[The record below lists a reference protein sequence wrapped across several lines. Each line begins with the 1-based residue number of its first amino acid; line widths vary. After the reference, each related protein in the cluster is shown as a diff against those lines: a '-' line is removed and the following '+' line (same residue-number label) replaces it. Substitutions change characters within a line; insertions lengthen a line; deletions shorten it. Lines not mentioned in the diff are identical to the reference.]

1 MKEKLR
7 KSGIDVIGDIPWGT
21 HFCQF
26 YQAKEDLID
35 VLVPYFK
42 AGLENNEFCM
52 WITSQPLEAEEAK
65 EALREAIPDI
75 DAYFEKGQ
83 IEIIP
88 YTYWYVKEGVFDS
101 KRVLNGWVEKLTQ
114 ALASGFNGLRL
125 SGNTFWLEK
134 EDWNGFVEYEE
145 EINNIISNYHMIA
158 LCTYSLDR
166 CNSTEIIDVVINHQ
180 FALIKKEGEWEQI
193 ESSRSK
199 KAEEAAVQA
208 TRHWEYTFDAM
219 PDLIAILD
227 CEYRIVRTNK
237 AMAERLGTIPEKCT
251 GLTCYSAVHGTG
263 KPPSFCPHRQLL
275 KDGLEHTAEVHE
287 DCLGGCFLVSVS
299 PIHDSKGNLIGSV
312 HISRDINERKRAE
325 EALIR
330 RENEFRALAENSPDV
345 IARFDRQNHHIYVNP
360 AAAESYCHSQ
370 EEIIGKTHAELG
382 MDPEKVKFWEGNNK
396 KVFATGKPGTME
408 FKYTSPQGKEHYF
421 NTRIV
426 PEFVDGEVTSV
437 LAISRDITDI
447 KASEARLKE
456 ARDNLKRLVEK
467 RTMKLRKAY
476 RLLKENE
483 KGLAEAQKKA
493 HLGNWNW
500 NIVTNM
506 LYWSDEIYR
515 IFGRTPQEFDATYDA
530 FLGYIHPD
538 DREYVNNAVKEALK
552 GKAYSID
559 HRIIRESG
567 EERIVH
573 EQGEVIF
580 DNENAPVR
588 MMGIVQDITERKKT
602 EKALELANA
611 YNRSLIEASLDPLV
625 TIGPDGKITDVN
637 KATELVTGYLR
648 NELIGTDFSD
658 YFTEPEKA
666 REGYEHVFRE
676 GLVRDYALEIQHRD
690 GHITSVL
697 YNASVYRDEDG
708 EVIGIFAA
716 ARDVTELRNTERALK
731 ESLSFQETLLDA
743 VPVPVFYKNKE
754 GRYIGC
760 NRLFAN
766 EVVGLPKEE
775 IIGRTYSEITDNA
788 PEELIKEYNNIDFQ
802 IYRDG
807 TKHRTELKNR
817 HLTKSL
823 GKEFVITKV
832 PFFNINGQIDG
843 LIGALFDITEHKR
856 AEKALKLANEYNR
869 SLIEASVDPLVTI
882 GPDGRITDV
891 NNSTESVTGY
901 SRKELIG
908 TDFSDYFTEPE
919 KAREGYQHVFQE
931 GLVLDYPLE
940 ILHKDGHI
948 TPVLYNASVYRD
960 EAGKVIGIFAAAR
973 DITERKKAERMLE
986 LKLEELARSNAELEQ
1001 FAYVASH
1008 DLQEPLRMIASYLQ
1022 LLQRKYQGKL
1032 DEKADKYIY
1041 FAVDGASRM
1050 QNLINDLLEFSRVT
1064 TKARE
1069 FEPTDCEFILNKVL
1083 SDLEI
1088 SIIENEATISYDS
1101 LPEIMADGTQL
1112 AQVFQNL
1119 VSNAIKFR
1127 SKEAP
1132 KINISAEKEGD
1143 KWLFSV
1149 QDNGIGINS
1158 KYSERVFEVFK
1169 RLHKKEEYP
1178 GTGIGLSI
1186 CKKIIERHGGDI
1198 WVESE
1203 LGRGST
1209 FYFTLPANLEKTT

>member
-52 WITSQPLEAEEAK
+52 WIASQPLEVEDAK

-88 YTYWYVKEGVFDS
+88 YTYWYVKEGIFDS
-101 KRVLNGWVEKLTQ
+101 KRVLNGWVGKLNQ
-114 ALASGFNGLRL
+114 ALANGYNGLRL

-145 EINNIISNYHMIA
+145 EINNIIGNYHMIA

-180 FALIKKEGEWEQI
+180 FALIKKEGKWEQI

-199 KAEEAAVQA
+199 KAEEAAFQA

-251 GLTCYSAVHGTG
+251 GLTCYSAVHGTSE
-263 KPPSFCPHRQLL
+263 PPSFCPHRQLL

-345 IARFDRQNHHIYVNP
+345 ISRFDRQNHHIYVNP
-360 AAAESYCHSQ
+360 AAAESYGHSQ

-382 MDPEKVKFWEGNNK
+382 MDPDMVKFWEEHNK
-396 KVFATGKPGTME
+396 NVFATGKPGTME
-408 FKYTSPQGKEHYF
+408 FKYTSPQGKEYYF
-421 NTRIV
+421 NTRLV
-426 PEFVDGEVTSV
+426 PEFVDGEVASV

-483 KGLAEAQKKA
+483 RGLAEAQKKS

-500 NIVTNM
+500 NLVTNM
-506 LYWSDEIYR
+506 LHWSDEIYR
-515 IFGRTPQEFDATYDA
+515 IFGRTPKEFDATYDA
-530 FLGYIHPD
+530 FLNYVHPD
-538 DREYVNNAVKEALK
+538 DREYVNNAVKEALN

-559 HRIIRESG
+559 HRIVLENG

-573 EQGEVIF
+573 EQGEVSF
-580 DNENAPVR
+580 NDDNVPVQ
-588 MMGIVQDITERKKT
+588 MMGIVQDITERKKA
-602 EKALELANA
+602 EKALESANA

-625 TIGPDGKITDVN
+625 TIGPEGKITDVN

-676 GLVRDYALEIQHRD
+676 GLVRDYALEIQHID

-716 ARDVTELRNTERALK
+716 ARDVTELRKTERALK
-731 ESLSFQETLLDA
+731 ESLNFQEALLDA

-760 NRLFAN
+760 NILFAN
-766 EVVGLPKEE
+766 EVVGLSKGE

-788 PEELIKEYNNIDFQ
+788 HEDLIKEYNDIDFQ
-802 IYRDG
+802 IYWDG

-832 PFFNINGQIDG
+832 PFFNTNGQIEG
-843 LIGALFDITEHKR
+843 QIGALFDITEHKR
-856 AEKALKLANEYNR
+856 AERALKLANEYNR

-931 GLVLDYPLE
+931 GLVRDYPLE
-940 ILHKDGHI
+940 ILNKDGHI

-973 DITERKKAERMLE
+973 DITEQKKAERMLE

-1022 LLQRKYQGKL
+1022 LLERKYQGKL

-1041 FAVDGASRM
+1041 FAGWSLSYA
-1050 QNLINDLLEFSRVT
+1050 
-1064 TKARE
+1064 
-1069 FEPTDCEFILNKVL
+1069 EP
-1083 SDLEI
+1083 
-1088 SIIENEATISYDS
+1088 
-1101 LPEIMADGTQL
+1101 
-1112 AQVFQNL
+1112 
-1119 VSNAIKFR
+1119 
-1127 SKEAP
+1127 
-1132 KINISAEKEGD
+1132 D
-1143 KWLFSV
+1143 K
-1149 QDNGIGINS
+1149 
-1158 KYSERVFEVFK
+1158 
-1169 RLHKKEEYP
+1169 
-1178 GTGIGLSI
+1178 
-1186 CKKIIERHGGDI
+1186 
-1198 WVESE
+1198 
-1203 LGRGST
+1203 
-1209 FYFTLPANLEKTT
+1209 